1 MASPCLLNM
10 ADRVDWKAC
19 KVSGDDEK
27 KMAAAFRKK
36 FQPFDFNLS

>member
-19 KVSGDDEK
+19 KVSEDDEK